1 VHRSVNRSAP
11 NPTGHVKRE
20 TPGPRPIIAAVP
32 TSNIG
37 GFSRGIESC
46 AVRLRDCVMSLVTS
60 ESGYEG
66 MKEEEEEA
74 WLSALGWVVWHGQ
87 GCAH

>member
-1 VHRSVNRSAP
+1 
-11 NPTGHVKRE
+11 
-20 TPGPRPIIAAVP
+20 
-32 TSNIG
+32 
-37 GFSRGIESC
+37 
-46 AVRLRDCVMSLVTS
+46 MSLVTS

-66 MKEEEEEA
+66 MKEEEEEEA